1 MKIQPQ
7 TRLFQIAFDRAHSQD
22 RTIEMTFSSEAPV
35 DRWFGTEVL
44 DHSPDS
50 VRLGRLNDGAPLLF
64 NHNIDDVIGVVESA
78 WIGGDR
84 RGYATVR
91 LAKTPRAD
99 EVLGMIRDE
108 ILRNVSFMYRIHKAE
123 EEPKTGLYRVVD
135 WEAMEISV
143 VTVPADNSIGIG
155 RSWASEDNEV
165 LVTRANEQVHQ
176 PAAPAANKEKAIM
189 ADPNAAAG
197 ASAEIDMGK
206 DNGMQERLRIVTISR
221 LAATHKIA
229 DEQRDNWINGG
240 TDAET
245 VAREILDVIAER
257 AKKGVKPTELDL
269 STGDTRRFSI
279 MRGILAAHDKNWQK
293 AGFEAECSR
302 TIAQRLGVTP
312 DPHKF
317 YVPLDVQS
325 RKMPTPEEFARYGIG
340 KRDLTVASAS
350 GGGYLVAT
358 ENQSFIDVLRNRSVM
373 YNMGARRMS
382 GLVGSVT
389 IPKQTASATAYWLS
403 TEATAITESQQTFGQ
418 LVLTPKTVGAYTEIS
433 RLLALQSSPDAEA
446 IVNADLAAQVALA
459 VDAAGIN
466 GSGAAGQPQGIIGT
480 AGVGSVTGTSIAY
493 AGIIEFQTDVAASN
507 ALFGSSGYVTT
518 PAVAGLLKQR
528 VKFTNT
534 ASPLWD
540 GSLLDASV
548 DGYRGMASNQMPSAN
563 ILFGAFD
570 QVVIGEWGV
579 LEIEVNPYANFAA
592 GIMGVRAIYTVDVG
606 VRYGAAFS
614 LATSVT

>member
-1 MKIQPQ
+1 MKIKPQ
-7 TRLFQIAFDRAHSQD
+7 SRLFRIAVDRAKTSD
-22 RTIEMTFSSEAPV
+22 RTIELSFSSEEPV

-44 DHSPDS
+44 DHSPES

-64 NHNIDDVIGVVESA
+64 NHDVDDVIGVVEA
-78 WIGGDR
+78 ARIGDDR

-99 EVLGMIRDE
+99 EVLGMIEDQ
-108 ILRNVSFMYRIHKAE
+108 ILRNVSFMYRIHKVE
-123 EEPKTGLYRVVD
+123 EEPTTGLYRVID

-143 VTVPADNSIGIG
+143 VTVPADNTIGIG
-155 RSWASEDNEV
+155 RSWAIEECDV
-165 LVTRANEQVHQ
+165 LITRASQQVFQ
-176 PAAPAANKEKAIM
+176 PAAPAANKEKATM

-197 ASAEIDMGK
+197 ASAEIELGK
-206 DNGMQERLRIVTISR
+206 DNGLQERLRIVTINK

-229 DEQRDNWINGG
+229 DEQRDGWINGG
-240 TDAET
+240 IDTEA
-245 VAREILDVIAER
+245 VAQQILDVIAER

-269 STGDTRRFSI
+269 SSKELQKFSI
-279 MRGILAAHDKNWQK
+279 MRGILAAHDKNWNK

-325 RKMPTPEEFARYGIG
+325 RKMPTPEEYARYGVG
-340 KRDLTVASAS
+340 RRDLTVGTANA
-350 GGGYLVAT
+350 GGYLVAT
-358 ENQSFIDVLRNRSVM
+358 ENQSFIDVLRNRSVV

-382 GLVGSVT
+382 GLTGSVT
-389 IPKQTASATAYWLS
+389 IPKQTASATAYWLAN
-403 TEATAITESQQTFGQ
+403 EATAITESQQTFGQ
-418 LVLTPKTVGAYTEIS
+418 LALTPKTVGAYTEIS

-459 VDAAGIN
+459 VDAAAIN

-480 AGVGSVTGTSIAY
+480 AGVGSVTGTTIAY

-507 ALFGSSGYVTT
+507 ALWGTSGYVTT

-528 VKFTNT
+528 VKFTST
-534 ASPLWD
+534 ASPIWD
-540 GSLLDASV
+540 GALLDANV
-548 DGYRGMASNQMPSAN
+548 DGYRGMASNQVPSAN

-579 LEIEVNPYANFAA
+579 LEVEVNPYANFAA